1 MNEEQLVHGILEI
14 LNDYAE
20 THGTRRYGIS
30 PKELYNAF
38 DLPEVAI
45 NNVIDELEDQGLI
58 IVLRTLG
65 CYFAGAAITPR
76 GRLFFKSP
84 PPTSPPPSIL
94 ITGNQN
100 VVGTTVHIQ
109 DAFNTSQSLAMEID
123 PEVKLILEQLLQSL
137 ADNSSSSTGPSHR
150 FKELAGQL
158 VGKLTTETAGNALYL
173 LIQSLL
179 LSRGINI

>member
-1 MNEEQLVHGILEI
+1 MNEEQLMHGILEI
-14 LNDYAE
+14 LNNYANI
-20 THGTRRYGIS
+20 HGTGRYGIS
-30 PKELYNAF
+30 CHALYEAF
-38 DLPEVAI
+38 DVSEVAI
-45 NNVIDELEDQGLI
+45 NNVIDELEYLGLVT
-58 IVLRTLG
+58 VLRTLG
-65 CYFAGAAITPR
+65 CHFAAAAITPK
-76 GRLFFKSP
+76 GRQFLKNP
-84 PPTSPPPSIL
+84 PPASPPPSIL

-109 DAFNTSQSLAMEID
+109 DSFNTSQSLAMEID

-137 ADNSSSSTGPSHR
+137 ADSSSSTKPSNR

-179 LSRGINI
+179 NRGINI